1 MCNIQTTP
9 TIFVNVKQIE
19 MSLLGM
25 DQLPVF
31 AQAILDFSQ
40 GRKLFVLYGEMGS
53 GKTTLIK
60 ELCRQLGSSDHFSS
74 PTYAIA
80 NEYWSPLGKIFH
92 LDLYR
97 LKNTEEALAMGVEE
111 YIDGANYCFVEWPDI
126 IHNLLPPDP
135 VHIQIKTDGEVRN
148 VSIFTEPKL

>member
-1 MCNIQTTP
+1 
-9 TIFVNVKQIE
+9 

-25 DQLPVF
+25 DQLPVL

-97 LKNTEEALAMGVEE
+97 LKNTEEALAIGVEE